1 VKEHLLLL
9 RPGKE
14 VIGMKHLSYSN
25 PVLVSLGLVAIAFL
39 LRILDLLV
47 IRSDEILGEQV
58 VNKVVGLVLILAYVW
73 SVKQDFGSIGL
84 HARNWRTTV
93 LWGAVAMGVGLVI
106 GYGAEWLYL
115 YATGSEPRLILGVQ
129 SHPLITEDAAAGGIL
144 LVLTLLI
151 GNVINSFMEEGL
163 FRGVLITH
171 LGSRMNMGRA
181 NLIQAVLFGV
191 WHIVLPL
198 RDYLDG
204 QTSMLSALTI
214 SAGYILL
221 SGLIGFA
228 WGYFYQKTD
237 SLWMCWTAH
246 MLNNTTFNFLQIS
259 TVAGIPGTL
268 GLRVGVTALVVAVSL
283 PMVKKIAAER
293 GMPEVTA
300 WV

>member
-1 VKEHLLLL
+1 
-9 RPGKE
+9 
-14 VIGMKHLSYSN
+14 MKRLSYSN

-39 LRILDLLV
+39 VRILDLFV

-58 VNKVVGLVLILAYVW
+58 VNKVFGLVLILAYVW
-73 SVKQDFGSIGL
+73 SVKRDFGSIGL
-84 HARNWRTTV
+84 QAGNWRTTV
-93 LWGAVAMGVGLVI
+93 TGGAVVMGVGLVI

-115 YATGSEPRLILGVQ
+115 YATGSEPRLIFGVQ
-129 SHPLITEDAAAGGIL
+129 SHPLIAGEAAAGGIL
-144 LVLTLLI
+144 LILTLLI

-191 WHIVLPL
+191 WHIVLPM

-204 QTSMLSALTI
+204 QTSMLAALSI
-214 SAGYILL
+214 SVGYILL

-237 SLWMCWTAH
+237 SLWMPWTAH
-246 MLNNTTFNFLQIS
+246 MLNNTTFNFLQIITAAGNPS
-259 TVAGIPGTL
+259 TLA
-268 GLRVGVTALVVAVSL
+268 LRAGVTALVVAASL
-283 PMVKKIAAER
+283 PLVKKIATAR
-293 GMPEVTA
+293 RMPEVTA